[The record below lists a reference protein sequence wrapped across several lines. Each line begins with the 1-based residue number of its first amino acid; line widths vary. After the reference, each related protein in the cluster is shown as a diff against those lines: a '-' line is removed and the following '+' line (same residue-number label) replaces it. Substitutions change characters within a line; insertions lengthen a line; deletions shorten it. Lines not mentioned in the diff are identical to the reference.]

1 MLIEAELRVAIPY
14 HRVRAAFVNVPVW
27 LAHLVPPA
35 VAEALEYNNPGSS
48 HPQRELLY
56 RLRDGICCDVGC
68 AQVASDEIMVPLRW
82 QSELASEQFPP
93 VVDVELRVAES
104 PHQWSRLSL
113 RATFECPSA
122 PRHRHLQSAVDIAA
136 DAYLIAVATWL

>member
-1 MLIEAELRVAIPY
+1 MLVEAELRVAIPY
-14 HRVRAAFVNVPVW
+14 HRVQAAFVHVPIW

-48 HPQRELLY
+48 YGQRELLY
-56 RLRDGICCDVGC
+56 RLRDGICCDVGS
-68 AQVASDEIMVPLRW
+68 AHVAIDEIVVPLRW
-82 QSELASEQFPP
+82 HSELASEEFPP

-122 PRHRHLQSAVDIAA
+122 PGHHHLQSAVDIAA